1 MHLRIPP
8 LLLTFIVAVLMSIS
22 ARLTPLGVDTG
33 RFGLIVGAILGLL
46 GLALSAAGLLSF
58 LQKDTTANPL
68 DVHSASALVTSGL
81 YRFSRNPMYLGMLL
95 FLAGLAVYLG
105 NALALLLCIGF
116 VFYMNAFQIKPEEAA
131 MESLFGEEFETYRKR
146 VRRWI

>member
-8 LLLTFIVAVLMSIS
+8 LLLTLIVAVLMSLS
-22 ARLTPLGVDTG
+22 ARLMPLGFDTG
-33 RFGLIVGAILGLL
+33 RFGLVVGAILGVL

-58 LQKDTTANPL
+58 LQKDTTANPME
-68 DVHSASALVTSGL
+68 VHSASALVTTGL

-105 NALALLLCIGF
+105 NVLSVLLCLSF
-116 VFYMNAFQIKPEEAA
+116 VLYMNAFQIRPEEAA

-146 VRRWI
+146 VRRWL